1 MSPILYPLDST
12 NTVAYQV
19 AQKTFDAAGPDA
31 ARKLVY
37 QNPRRYMALV

>member
-12 NTVAYQV
+12 YQV

-37 QNPRRYMALV
+37 QNPHRDMALV